1 MMHSSTLCTRSSS
14 CQPADDGIEGT
25 ELTWEETAPCVMDR
39 IGPQFANSYR
49 LLSASSLHSKF
60 CCCVRLCPS
69 PCAQVD
75 AAGFESAMEEAR
87 QKSRAGGRKAGVS
100 GGCCRVC
107 VDIAG

>member
-49 LLSASSLHSKF
+49 LLSASSLHLNFVVVSA
-60 CCCVRLCPS
+60 CVPLLVFRLMQQALSQQWRKPGRR
-69 PCAQVD
+69 AGQVD
-75 AAGFESAMEEAR
+75 ARQGWVGAAAG
-87 QKSRAGGRKAGVS
+87 
-100 GGCCRVC
+100 C
-107 VDIAG
+107 V